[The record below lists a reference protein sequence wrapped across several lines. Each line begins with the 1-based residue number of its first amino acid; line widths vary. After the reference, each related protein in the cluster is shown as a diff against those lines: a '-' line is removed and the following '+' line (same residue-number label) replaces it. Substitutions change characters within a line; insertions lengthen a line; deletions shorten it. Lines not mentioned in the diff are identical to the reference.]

1 MTLLRADETQAV
13 SRFINATDYLSRSLA
28 LVEKDLTS
36 GKRTP
41 EATIGI
47 ISSLI
52 LQSKGSLFTPGS
64 RIDNGKASINLMS
77 SKDIEILSDKKL
89 DHLGEIVGSSD
100 KMQALYNLC
109 KKASSCDATVLINGE
124 TGTGKELIAKTIH
137 SMSSRSD
144 EPFITIDCGSI
155 PKELIESELFGHE
168 KGAFSGAQN
177 QRKGAFERAHKGTVF
192 LDEIGELP
200 KEMQPKLLRIL
211 EERKFKRVGGDEY
224 ISTDIRVIAATNREL
239 NIEVTKGNFRE
250 DLFFRLYV
258 IPVSLPSLR
267 ERKGDI
273 PLLVNHFINKNIL
286 FSGSDSQFTI
296 NDDAMNKMADYSWPG
311 NVRELRN
318 VIDRAIV
325 NSDGLNIT
333 IDEIHFIPN
342 IHSDTGPS
350 PALSG
355 SLEDIEKQ
363 TIIKAL
369 KARGGNKKATAKVL
383 GIAYSTMCDK
393 VKKYKIEV

>member
-1 MTLLRADETQAV
+1 MTLIRSEETQAV
-13 SRFINATDYLSRSLA
+13 NWFKNAADHLSRSLT

-52 LQSKGSLFTPGS
+52 LKSKGSLLTPGS
-64 RIDNGKASINLMS
+64 RTDIDKASIKLIS
-77 SKDIEILSDKKL
+77 SKDKGILSDNEI

-100 KMQALYNLC
+100 KMQSLYNLC
-109 KKASSCDATVLINGE
+109 KKSASCDATVLINGE

-155 PKELIESELFGHE
+155 PNELIESELFGHE

-211 EERKFKRVGGDEY
+211 EERKFKRVGGDSY

-239 NIEVTKGNFRE
+239 NIEVAKGNFRE

-273 PLLVNHFINKNIL
+273 PLLVNHFINKNTL
-286 FSGSDSQFTI
+286 FSGNESQITI
-296 NDDAMNKMADYSWPG
+296 SDDALNKMADYSWPG

-325 NSDGLNIT
+325 NSDVQNIT
-333 IDEIHFIPN
+333 IDDIQFIPN

-363 TIIKAL
+363 TILHAL
-369 KARGGNKKATAKVL
+369 KARSGNKKATAKVL